1 VNQKINR
8 LMGVIDAYSGPPTS
22 RQLADIEECAA
33 QLQTGMEAVNKLDA
47 EVPRLNKL
55 MQDAGIPY
63 VTVDITNVPP
73 AVQGGRGGG
82 N

>member
-1 VNQKINR
+1 
-8 LMGVIDAYSGPPTS
+8 
-22 RQLADIEECAA
+22 
-33 QLQTGMEAVNKLDA
+33 
-47 EVPRLNKL
+47 